1 LYFLNGYGS
10 VEYHQESWKEIEVV
24 GMWLAVMLLDILM
37 LAVVVAVVPVT
48 AAVALMTGVIAAVV
62 CD

>member
-1 LYFLNGYGS
+1 
-10 VEYHQESWKEIEVV
+10 
-24 GMWLAVMLLDILM
+24 MLWDILM

>member
-1 LYFLNGYGS
+1 
-10 VEYHQESWKEIEVV
+10 
-24 GMWLAVMLLDILM
+24 M
-37 LAVVVAVVPVT
+37 LAVFVAVVVVT

>member
-1 LYFLNGYGS
+1 
-10 VEYHQESWKEIEVV
+10 
-24 GMWLAVMLLDILM
+24 MLFDILM
-37 LAVVVAVVPVT
+37 LAVVSVT